1 MGEEAKNSGW
11 GGGAV
16 AAGVVAAVIGVFGT
30 LATVIVTYLNHQADI
45 NTKLIELSIG
55 ILQEEPKPETKPL
68 RDWAINTLQ
77 ARGIDFGK
85 AQTDVLLK
93 NQLPLTV
100 GPWRGVIQQQALPP
114 QQTPS
119 QPQRS
124 EKSIAAS
131 ELSPKTHPEN
141 LGLVETLFP
150 EGVGKIEPNR
160 THRRLP

>member
-93 NQLPLTV
+93 NQLPV
-100 GPWRGVIQQQALPP
+100 SSKFGGYFQQVLPP
-114 QQTPS
+114 QQQIS
-119 QPQRS
+119 PQQQQRP
-124 EKSIAAS
+124 AG
-131 ELSPKTHPEN
+131 SP
-141 LGLVETLFP
+141 
-150 EGVGKIEPNR
+150 
-160 THRRLP
+160 